1 MNNEFR
7 WKQRLENF
15 PKAYDTF
22 CRTLN
27 RHKEL
32 PEDEIIKMALVQ
44 AFEFTCELA
53 WNVMKDY
60 LESEGFT
67 EVKSPKQTIR
77 TAFQAGLINDADKWM
92 EMIQKRNL
100 ASHAYDQTILDE
112 TVQYIKDE
120 FYPLV
125 TKFYE
130 DMKGRP

>member
-15 PKAYDTF
+15 CKAYDTF
-22 CRTLN
+22 CRALN

-44 AFEFTCELA
+44 AFEFTYELA

-67 EVKSPKQTIR
+67 EVKSPKQTMR
-77 TAFQAGLINDADKWM
+77 TAFQAGLINDGEKWM